1 MVLDDDVC
9 AQTGTPASLGM
20 AAGFFVTGLAE
31 GFLALTFAAA
41 VLGFGNGMS
50 AGAL

>member
-1 MVLDDDVC
+1 M
-9 AQTGTPASLGM
+9 AQKCRFSQ
-20 AAGFFVTGLAE
+20 GFLVTGLAE